1 MDELEFAELAA
12 GYALNALS
20 PDDRRIFESARRQ
33 HPEWEHIIEAD
44 AATVAALA
52 DGVSDAL
59 PPLTL
64 RSTLMSRIA
73 TMPQLPATAA
83 ADAALAEPVGADPV
97 YPDSV
102 APDSIA
108 PDSVDSARD
117 EASAAPRDPFV
128 EPHPTTTTIQAISRR
143 NWTRGLLTLA
153 ASMVI
158 LVVLGFGAVTVNQYV
173 NRPPAVVALQ
183 EIESAPDAQAATAEL
198 ADGGVATAHWS
209 ESVGKAVLVSDG
221 LPELTDEQDFEL
233 WFVRDGQAVSAGV
246 FEPSADGDTT
256 ALLTGTMEPGD
267 TIAVTVEPQGGSP
280 DGTPSSD
287 PIVAIATA

>member
-1 MDELEFAELAA
+1 MDEHEFAELAA

-20 PDDRRIFESARRQ
+20 PDDLRTFESARRQ

-64 RSTLMSRIA
+64 RSTLMSRVA

-83 ADAALAEPVGADPV
+83 ADAALAEPVGAD
-97 YPDSV
+97 SV
-102 APDSIA
+102 APEPTA
-108 PDSVDSARD
+108 PDSVDAARD
-117 EASAAPRDPFV
+117 EASAPPRDPFV